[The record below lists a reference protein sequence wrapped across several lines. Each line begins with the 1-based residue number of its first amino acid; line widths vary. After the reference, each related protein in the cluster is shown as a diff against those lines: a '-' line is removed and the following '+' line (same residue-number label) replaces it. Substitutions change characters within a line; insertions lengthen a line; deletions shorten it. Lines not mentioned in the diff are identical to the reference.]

1 MKNKNQNKN
10 QNQKG
15 TKSRQRKS
23 PLLVVAKKDQR
34 PYKRD
39 RNNRLISMQFKG
51 NIRRQVTKKDGS
63 KYFVEDGIWQTTS
76 DANTPTCDS
85 ISSDI
90 ITRIAQNPEEFRVV
104 DYFVGNGLSEFYAAH
119 PNLVIDAMVTLMTT
133 GQIDQYEW
141 DEVFE
146 QVHPFSKAE
155 WELDKDY
162 QKYLWE
168 LYQAKGDDSLI
179 GYPAKGK
186 RTKEDFRAWLVTEP
200 KIYVKQWKGKVQAY
214 GRNFNVE
221 FAVAKR
227 TGRPHSITKYS
238 NYVVGNRILSERPV
252 IECLYRQ
259 LDTPKPKY
267 IRGKT
272 EQTKMAAYPSKRKI
286 AEKRLKARREIALT
300 PDEQFGADAM
310 TRLLATAKNGET
322 LSNW

>member
-1 MKNKNQNKN
+1 MKKTNH
-10 QNQKG
+10 NQKG
-15 TKSRQRKS
+15 TKSRSRKS
-23 PLLVVAKKDQR
+23 PHLVVTKTNER
-34 PYKRD
+34 PHKRD
-39 RNNRLISMQFKG
+39 KNNRLISMQWVG
-51 NIRRQVTKKDGS
+51 NIRRQVTNKDGS
-63 KYFVEDGIWQTTS
+63 KYSVSKSIWQMTS

-85 ISSDI
+85 IASDI
-90 ITRIAQNPEEFRVV
+90 VTRIAQHPEEFRVA
-104 DYFVGNGLSEFYAAH
+104 DYFVGNGLSEFYAAN
-119 PNLVIDAMVTLMTT
+119 PNLVIDAMVILMTT

-146 QVHPFSKAE
+146 QVHPFSEAE

-162 QKYLWE
+162 EKYLWE

-179 GYPAKGK
+179 GYPAKGE

-214 GRNFNVE
+214 GRNFNIE
-221 FAVAKR
+221 FTVAKR
-227 TGRPHSITKYS
+227 TGHPHRVTKNS
-238 NYVVGNRILSERPV
+238 NYVVGNRISGERPV
-252 IECLYRQ
+252 IECLYKQ

-300 PDEQFGADAM
+300 PDEVFGDDAWD
-310 TRLLATAKNGET
+310 RFKAGGT
-322 LSNW
+322 LSNN